1 MRNLVLLGLAIA
13 TFVAAQNVGIG
24 TATPT
29 QRLDV
34 NGNVQFSGALMP
46 AGNPGAIGQVLV
58 SRGPNTSPVWEG
70 PYYKLF
76 AVDAWNPA
84 TSATEYRGWSCTGC
98 ASTPWTS
105 TCGQMRLL
113 GGCNVCGRWMLL

>member
-1 MRNLVLLGLAIA
+1 MMKTHKVIAVLLLAGL
-13 TFVAAQNVGIG
+13 TLAQNVGIG

-58 SRGPNTSPVWEG
+58 SRGPNPPPSGKALTTSSS
-70 PYYKLF
+70 L
-76 AVDAWNPA
+76 
-84 TSATEYRGWSCTGC
+84 
-98 ASTPWTS
+98 
-105 TCGQMRLL
+105 
-113 GGCNVCGRWMLL
+113 